1 MPHQDQDVA
10 DVAIAGLLAT
20 MPPLELLRIAPMPEC
35 ARLSGLSEDT
45 LERHHADRIKRLSPR
60 RKGMRVIDALMIRE
74 SITESRQRPP
84 RS

>member
-1 MPHQDQDVA
+1 MRHRDRNVT
-10 DVAIAGLLAT
+10 AGAVEELLAT

-74 SITESRQRPP
+74 SS
-84 RS
+84 